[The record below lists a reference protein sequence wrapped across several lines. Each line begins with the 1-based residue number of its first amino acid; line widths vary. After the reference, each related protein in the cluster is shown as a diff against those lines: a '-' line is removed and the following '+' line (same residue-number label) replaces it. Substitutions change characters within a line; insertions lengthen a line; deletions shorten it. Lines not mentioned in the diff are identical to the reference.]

1 MTETAKKPAIR
12 FDGFTEAWEQRKL
25 SEYLEVSSE
34 KNTEDTFTK
43 QDVLSVSGDYGI
55 VNQIEFQGRSFAGA
69 SVSNYGVVRTGDVVY
84 TKSPLNLNP
93 YGIIKTNKG
102 KPGIVSTLYA
112 VYHPR
117 ETVVPDFVQVYFEQ
131 HARMNNYMHPLVN
144 KGAKNDMK
152 VSSENALKGDVI
164 FPDITEQRQNVALF
178 AKLDNLITLHQ
189 QKYDKLLT
197 FKKSMLEKLF
207 PQNGAKVPEVR
218 FAGFAGE
225 WELHSLKEIVKEINR
240 NDPTSDA
247 PIMMITASNG
257 FIEQSDRY
265 SFDNAGDSLKKYI
278 LLKKGELAYN
288 HGASKLRPYGS
299 CFALTKRDE
308 ARIPFVYHC
317 FSAEGNNPEFLSLEL
332 NGADVESQLR
342 KIVSSGARMDGL
354 LNISFEEYTS
364 VSILLPK
371 EEEQNKIADF
381 FRAIEELVSLYGTEL
396 EKLKNIKA
404 ALLEKMFV

>member
-207 PQNGAKVPEVR
+207 PKDGAKVPEVR
-218 FAGFAGE
+218 FAGFDGE
-225 WELHSLKEIVKEINR
+225 WER
-240 NDPTSDA
+240 
-247 PIMMITASNG
+247 
-257 FIEQSDRY
+257 R
-265 SFDNAGDSLKKYI
+265 
-278 LLKKGELAYN
+278 
-288 HGASKLRPYGS
+288 KLRDLYEPVTQKNDLTYGINDNITVASMQYKTDIKVTDVDYLRTYNVFLLGDIAFEGHQSKEFRYGRFVENDIGNGIVSHIFTVFRPKCEYDLSYWKYAINNEKLMRPILS
-299 CFALTKRDE
+299 CCTKASTMMNDLVAKDFLDSCIRVPTIDE
-308 ARIPFVYHC
+308 
-317 FSAEGNNPEFLSLEL
+317 
-332 NGADVESQLR
+332 QR
-342 KIVSSGARMDGL
+342 KIGAFLKSLD
-354 LNISFEEYTS
+354 
-364 VSILLPK
+364 
-371 EEEQNKIADF
+371 
-381 FRAIEELVSLYGTEL
+381 ELVSLYGAEL
-396 EKLKNIKA
+396 EKLKNIKS

>member
-207 PQNGAKVPEVR
+207 PQDGAKVPEVR
-218 FAGFAGE
+218 FAGFDGE
-225 WELHSLKEIVKEINR
+225 WER
-240 NDPTSDA
+240 
-247 PIMMITASNG
+247 
-257 FIEQSDRY
+257 R
-265 SFDNAGDSLKKYI
+265 
-278 LLKKGELAYN
+278 
-288 HGASKLRPYGS
+288 KLRDLYEPVTQKNDLTYGINDNITVASMQYKTDIKVTDVDYLRTYNVFLLGDIAFEGHQSKEFRYGRFVENDIGNGIVSHIFTVFRPKCEYDLSYWKYAINNEKLMRPILS
-299 CFALTKRDE
+299 CCTKASTMMNDLVAKDFLDSCIRVPTIDE
-308 ARIPFVYHC
+308 
-317 FSAEGNNPEFLSLEL
+317 
-332 NGADVESQLR
+332 QR
-342 KIVSSGARMDGL
+342 KIGAFLKSLD
-354 LNISFEEYTS
+354 
-364 VSILLPK
+364 
-371 EEEQNKIADF
+371 
-381 FRAIEELVSLYGTEL
+381 ELVSLYGAEL
-396 EKLKNIKA
+396 EKLKNIKS